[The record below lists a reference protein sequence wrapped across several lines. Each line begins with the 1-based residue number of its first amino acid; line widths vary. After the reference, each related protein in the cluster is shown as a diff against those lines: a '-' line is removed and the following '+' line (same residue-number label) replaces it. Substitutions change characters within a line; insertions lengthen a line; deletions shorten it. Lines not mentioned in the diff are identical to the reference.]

1 MRTAIVG
8 GGIGGLITALLLS
21 KRGFSV
27 DIFEKENKLGGRLA
41 FVEKD
46 GYKIDEGPTIVLLPL
61 MLERILDEA
70 GISASQ
76 YELIRCDPLYDIHF
90 PDGTTY
96 TKKAT
101 EKDQLEEI
109 SRLFPGEEQNY
120 RRFMTELKKRF
131 ELGSKAFLEKTFVNK
146 RDFWTWQNIKALK
159 KMDANKSMRKFVSTY
174 FRDERLVDAY
184 SLQSLYIGGN
194 PYSAP
199 AIYSLVPYSEHAH
212 GIYYVKGGY
221 ASLVPLL
228 EKALIEQGVNIHLN
242 KAVQE
247 LSISGDKT
255 EGVIVD
261 EKLYP
266 FDQVVLNG
274 DFPNMAKIA
283 RKKEKKYVPS
293 SSCLL
298 LYLGLKRKYD
308 HHNVHQYFMGNDLA
322 KHMEAVFK
330 HKTIPEDPA
339 IYTFNPSV
347 IDPSLAP
354 EGKSVL
360 YALIPVPSGGHID
373 WSNQQ
378 DFVDGI
384 IRTLEEKGFEEL
396 RKKIEWVKVRTPND
410 AQAFGLY
417 EGGSFGI
424 APELF
429 QSGVFRPQYQPYE
442 YKNVFA
448 VGASIH
454 PGGGVPIVMQGAK
467 MLADHLIEQSSVQT
481 VAKLS

>member
-131 ELGSKAFLEKTFVNK
+131 ELGSNAFLEKTFVNK

-159 KMDANKSMRKFVSTY
+159 KMNANKSMRKFVSTY
-174 FRDERLVDAY
+174 FHDERLVDAY

-228 EKALIEQGVNIHLN
+228 EKALIEQGVSIHLN
-242 KAVQE
+242 KVVQE

-261 EKLYP
+261 EKLHP
-266 FDQVVLNG
+266 FDQVILNG

-283 RKKEKKYVPS
+283 QKKKRS
-293 SSCLL
+293 MCL
-298 LYLGLKRKYD
+298 RP
-308 HHNVHQYFMGNDLA
+308 
-322 KHMEAVFK
+322 AVCCF
-330 HKTIPEDPA
+330 IL
-339 IYTFNPSV
+339 V
-347 IDPSLAP
+347 
-354 EGKSVL
+354 
-360 YALIPVPSGGHID
+360 
-373 WSNQQ
+373 
-378 DFVDGI
+378 
-384 IRTLEEKGFEEL
+384 
-396 RKKIEWVKVRTPND
+396 
-410 AQAFGLY
+410 
-417 EGGSFGI
+417 
-424 APELF
+424 
-429 QSGVFRPQYQPYE
+429 
-442 YKNVFA
+442 
-448 VGASIH
+448 
-454 PGGGVPIVMQGAK
+454 
-467 MLADHLIEQSSVQT
+467 
-481 VAKLS
+481 